1 MKITKSSIFRIVFLL
16 FLIVGS
22 IYIIR
27 QQNTMPYQHN
37 TGQIFGTTYHI
48 TYQSDKDLHREILQ
62 RLQLVDQTF
71 STFNDESIISK
82 INRNE
87 PVKLNQMFI
96 EVFDLAKT
104 VSKDTHG
111 AFDITVAPLVN
122 VWGFGFKS
130 GTPPTKAVIDSLRHL
145 TGYEKVKLIG
155 SKVRKQDPRIMLDC
169 SAIAKGY
176 GSDVVA
182 QYLRSRNVEN
192 FMIEIGG
199 EIVVQGNSDKRLP
212 WKIGVTKPTDD
223 STQVNNELQ
232 TVLNVS
238 NTAMAT
244 SGNYRRFY
252 YKNGKKYAHTI
263 DPKTGY
269 PVQHNILSATVLANT
284 CAKADAYATS
294 FMVLGL
300 EKTQQVLQ
308 HHPDLMVYLIYA
320 DGQGKNK
327 VWYSPSLKKA
337 IQGAENPSD
346 GK

>member
-130 GTPPTKAVIDSLRHL
+130 GTPPTKAVIDSFRHL

-182 QYLRSRNVEN
+182 QYLRSRDVEN

-337 IQGAENPSD
+337 IQGAENLSD
-346 GK
+346 KK